1 MGSASGRSGAG
12 TGRVPGQDGAVSSL
26 ETAGRTDAGADPPSN
41 EDLLVGSAQGDEQ
54 AFATLYDRLSP
65 VVFGIIR
72 RVLRDPAQSEEVMQ
86 EVLLEI
92 WRTAARYDRTRASAQ
107 TWALTIAHRR
117 AIDRVRSEQASTDRE
132 IRVGQRAGDTAHDE
146 VVETVVGN
154 LERERVRA
162 CLGSLTELQ
171 REAITLAYYSGYTY
185 REVAGVLS
193 VPLPTV
199 KTRMRDGL
207 IRLRDC
213 VGTE

>member
-1 MGSASGRSGAG
+1 MVR
-12 TGRVPGQDGAVSSL
+12 VSSL
-26 ETAGRTDAGADPPSN
+26 ETADPPDPGAVPSTN
-41 EDLLVGSAQGDEQ
+41 EDLLVRSARGDEQ

-86 EVLLEI
+86 EVLLEV

-117 AIDRVRSEQASTDRE
+117 AIDRVRSEQAASDRE
-132 IRVGQRAGDTAHDE
+132 VRVGQRAGDTSHDE

-154 LERERVRA
+154 LERERVRR
-162 CLGSLTELQ
+162 CLGTLTDIQ
-171 REAITLAYYSGYTY
+171 RESITLAYYSGYTY
-185 REVAGVLS
+185 REVSGVLG

-213 VGTE
+213 VGSG